1 MKSEFQKRLISSIL
15 LIPVCFLLIVEGS
28 ILFNL
33 FLFLC
38 FILTIIEW
46 NKMSKKKN
54 YLIIS
59 GYVFLSISFS
69 SVYLLRNFFDEQ
81 KSFILF
87 LFVIVI
93 CISTDVGGYIFGKI
107 LKGPRL
113 TRISPNK
120 TISGMIGSYILSI
133 ISVILFIYTNKGF
146 FQFTLQF
153 NIQIFILTILISS
166 ISQIGDI
173 LISYFKRLSKIKN
186 SGNLIPGHGGI
197 LDRIDGMLFAFPFSF
212 LIFLFI
218 KI

>member
-1 MKSEFQKRLISSIL
+1 MKSEFQKRLISSIILIPICLL
-15 LIPVCFLLIVEGS
+15 LIIEGS

-33 FLFLC
+33 FLILLFS
-38 FILTIIEW
+38 LTILEW
-46 NKMSKKKN
+46 EKMSKKYN
-54 YLIIS
+54 FLQVL
-59 GYVFLSISFS
+59 GYIFLSLSFI
-69 SVYLLRNFFDEQ
+69 SVYFLRNLFDEQ
-81 KSFILF
+81 MSLMLF

-93 CISTDVGGYIFGKI
+93 CISTDIGGYTFGKI

-113 TRISPNK
+113 TKISPNK
-120 TISGMIGSYILSI
+120 TISGMIGSYILSL
-133 ISVILFIYTNKGF
+133 ISITF
-146 FQFTLQF
+146 
-153 NIQIFILTILISS
+153 FILIAQNLFPFYFQLNFQIIIITILISS